1 MEGQHNSS
9 IPVEG
14 GEHDKRDKAESEKDE
29 EDKDQLRASRSPDA
43 KRTKRQVD
51 QGKTLEV

>member
-29 EDKDQLRASRSPDA
+29 EDKDQLRANRSPDA